1 MSVQY
6 VVNITIENPESL
18 AKYREGAG
26 AALAKHGGSLVSAL
40 PEPQVLECSV
50 SVPSMTAVIEFPSKE
65 KAEAWRKDP
74 ELKELHALRTG
85 AGATS
90 VVELPAI
97 K

>member
-6 VVNITIENPESL
+6 VVSITIENPESL

-26 AALAKHGGSLVSAL
+26 AALAKHDGSLVAAL
-40 PEPQVLECSV
+40 PEPQVLETTYAA
-50 SVPSMTAVIEFPSKE
+50 PSMVAVIEFPTKE
-65 KAEAWRKDP
+65 KAAAWREDP
-74 ELKELHALRTG
+74 ELSELHALRTG
-85 AGATS
+85 TGATS